1 QVAAEQYQHQ
11 PQPVGEGEQQFG
23 LIRFQQRAGEQQ
35 PDQQGIGQHRN
46 QRQPTQHLQLPGTP
60 ARQCLLAGSVE
71 QLHLRC
77 TVGIVRLHRL
87 SPCGK
92 NPRLTSGATLDQ
104 TVRLKPAMAVPRRRY
119 GRAIGFASHGR
130 TTMSTELLLAFIAFA
145 FVTSVTPGPNNM
157 MLLASGVNLGV
168 RRSIPHM
175 LGISL
180 GFMLLVA
187 AVGLGL
193 GQVFQRLPVLHDV
206 LRSAGAAY
214 LLYLAWKIA
223 GSGAP
228 DAEGNTRG
236 KPFTCPQAAAFQ
248 WVNPKAW
255 IMAIGAITTYTPQEG
270 FLVNVLLIA
279 ALFALV
285 NCPSVGLWAVAGS
298 LLRRWLG
305 YPRVLRTFNIGMA
318 LLLVASLYP
327 ILIDVK
333 GGL

>member
-1 QVAAEQYQHQ
+1 M
-11 PQPVGEGEQQFG
+11 
-23 LIRFQQRAGEQQ
+23 
-35 PDQQGIGQHRN
+35 
-46 QRQPTQHLQLPGTP
+46 
-60 ARQCLLAGSVE
+60 
-71 QLHLRC
+71 
-77 TVGIVRLHRL
+77 
-87 SPCGK
+87 
-92 NPRLTSGATLDQ
+92 TS
-104 TVRLKPAMAVPRRRY
+104 
-119 GRAIGFASHGR
+119 
-130 TTMSTELLLAFIAFA
+130 ELLLAFILFA

-157 MLLASGVNLGV
+157 MLLASGVNFGI
-168 RRSIPHM
+168 RRSLPHM

-187 AVGLGL
+187 AIGLGL
-193 GQVFQRLPVLHDV
+193 GQLFEQFPPLYSA
-206 LRSAGAAY
+206 LRYGGAAY

-228 DAEGNTRG
+228 DADGKATS
-236 KPFTCPQAAAFQ
+236 KPFTFLQAAAFQ

-285 NCPSVGLWAVAGS
+285 NCPSVGLWTVAGS
-298 LLRRWLG
+298 LLRRWLDR
-305 YPRVLRTFNIGMA
+305 PRVLRAFNIAMA

-333 GGL
+333 GSL